1 MSDLISI
8 ALDAI
13 ERERP
18 QLASWCEDKRH
29 ELPDTGKLGALEW
42 ICFKLTARTAKSPPE
57 RWASTQPT
65 WTPWPPRSARHL
77 ARTSRPAQKKG
88 GD

>member
-42 ICFKLTARTAKSPPE
+42 ICFKLDGQNREIAARALGIN
-57 RWASTQPT
+57 
-65 WTPWPPRSARHL
+65 SADLDAL
-77 ARTSRPAQKKG
+77 ARVLRVI
-88 GD
+88 